1 MPLLWRIEQ
10 YLKRSAMPPTRFGR
24 QVVHDP
30 RFVFDLRN
38 GREPGHRVT
47 ARVLAWLE
55 ANGAEMRR

>member
-10 YLKRSAMPPTRFGR
+10 YLKRSDTAPTRFGR

-30 RFVFDLRN
+30 RFVLDLRK
-38 GREPGHRVT
+38 GREPGRRIT

-55 ANGAEMRR
+55 ANGAETRR